1 MTSPQIGGAIL
12 GFRRRDKWKIC
23 LKTSLYG
30 ERARKE
36 EVHKKRFPIRA
47 ERFPSNLANGG
58 ENLDRKRFY
67 ATEVDG
73 CRAVVDVAEGVV
85 HFDVTV
91 ASDITSPEER
101 KFVPTQENI
110 SVALGPYQHAEPEK
124 PLNPEEVL
132 QRSISILDNLK
143 LPNNNVLTVGD
154 LTEKKDR
161 KTRAKEAR
169 KYLRNMKER
178 LSVGDLTDK
187 EDDERGL
194 DQLFV
199 GRPVI
204 EPAMTES
211 GQIDAE
217 RIRRRQEQVDEVLH
231 IRNLL
236 AGARDERLERYLE
249 KYLSNKPKEPLQP
262 AGSGRT
268 NEPKEKA

>member
-1 MTSPQIGGAIL
+1 M
-12 GFRRRDKWKIC
+12 
-23 LKTSLYG
+23 
-30 ERARKE
+30 
-36 EVHKKRFPIRA
+36 EVKMLREK
-47 ERFPSNLANGG
+47 
-58 ENLDRKRFY
+58 RKRFY
-67 ATEVDG
+67 ASEVDG
-73 CRAVVDVAEGVV
+73 RNAIVDVATGIV
-85 HFDVTV
+85 HFDVMV
-91 ASDITSPEER
+91 ASDITSPEEMR
-101 KFVPTQENI
+101 FVPAQKNI
-110 SVALGPYQHAEPEK
+110 WVAPCPYQHAEPEK

-132 QRSISILDNLK
+132 QKSISILENLK

-211 GQIDAE
+211 GQINAE
-217 RIRRRQEQVDEVLH
+217 RVRRRQEQVDEDVH
-231 IRNLL
+231 IRSLL

-249 KYLSNKPKEPLQP
+249 KYLSNKSKEPLQP
-262 AGSGRT
+262 AGSGR
-268 NEPKEKA
+268 KIGRAHV